1 MPTYS
6 RPPVREAIIDI
17 QIDTLAK
24 EYLPKIESCGRQIQS
39 RYPKKS
45 AFYLEEISME
55 ASDTDM
61 TSKRNRQL
69 FGYRFQ
75 SSDERKWVRYSL
87 AGFTFNLLKPD
98 PQEAWPGWSVL
109 RGESQTSWKHYAE
122 ATGTREIKRFA
133 VRYINPV
140 VIPAGKQL
148 SDYFTSLPVI
158 PKGLPPHDLKTFFSR
173 VAVHSKNPE
182 ATIVITQAPIMSDRH
197 ATGTQVVLDI
207 DIQREQRMS
216 VDSFDLWDELDR
228 FREVKNTVFEASL
241 SQTAKHLFGPKEE
254 HQ

>member
-24 EYLPKIESCGRQIQS
+24 EYLPKVENCGSQLQS

-45 AFYLEEISME
+45 PFYLEEISME
-55 ASDTDM
+55 ASDTGM

-69 FGYRFQ
+69 FGYCFQ
-75 SSDERKWVRYSL
+75 SSDARKSVRYSL
-87 AGFTFNLLKPD
+87 AGFTFNLLKPN
-98 PQEAWPGWSVL
+98 PREAWLGWSVL
-109 RGESQTSWKHYAE
+109 RGEAQTAWKHYAE

-133 VRYINPV
+133 VRYINPI
-140 VIPAGKQL
+140 VIPEGKQV

-158 PKGLPPHDLKTFFSR
+158 PEGLPHDLKTFFSR
-173 VAVHSKNPE
+173 VAVHNKNPE
-182 ATIVITQAPIMSDRH
+182 ATIVITQAPIDFDRH
-197 ATGTQVVLDI
+197 TTGTQVVLDI
-207 DIQREQRMS
+207 DIQREQRMA
-216 VDSFDLWDELDR
+216 VDSFDLWGELDR

-241 SQTAKHLFGPKEE
+241 SPTAKHLFGPKEV
-254 HQ
+254 Q